1 MELGEWI
8 GGRII
13 ENLDNRGSDN
23 RGSTVLH
30 TICVTVKLSINPYS
44 SLYCGSHLTF

>member
-13 ENLDNRGSDN
+13 ENLDNGGSDN
-23 RGSTVLH
+23 RGSTVLLL
-30 TICVTVKLSINPYS
+30 TVFLFY
-44 SLYCGSHLTF
+44 

>member
-13 ENLDNRGSDN
+13 ENSDNRGSDN
-23 RGSTVLH
+23 RGSTVFAFLVPRRRLH
-30 TICVTVKLSINPYS
+30 NMKMV
-44 SLYCGSHLTF
+44 

>member
-13 ENLDNRGSDN
+13 ENSYNRGSDN
-23 RGSTVLH
+23 RGSTILERFNMM
-30 TICVTVKLSINPYS
+30 KS
-44 SLYCGSHLTF
+44 SGLKYC